1 MKSVKFL
8 SAITCVSLLVASC
21 SKFGDTNIDPNG
33 ASDPSTA
40 AMLSGVEAG
49 IGSWTAQTREGLF
62 AQYFS
67 ETQYTEVSN
76 YALPRVDFD
85 GTYSGALFD
94 LQNVIRYNT
103 DADKRVLSAKF
114 GSANN
119 QIATARILKA
129 FIFWQL
135 TDKWGDIPY
144 SEALRGEEELTPVY
158 DTQEA
163 IYKDLIKELKE
174 ASAQFDA
181 GTGATGDFLYRGVAA
196 DWKRLAN
203 SLRMLIALRTSKV
216 YPNPGEWAAT
226 EFAAAYNDAN
236 GYIAD
241 NSKNLRLAYPGT
253 VAAYRNP
260 WFNLYNGRADF
271 GESKLM
277 TDLMAAFQDPR
288 QAAFG
293 SSTVGFPYGLTRGD
307 AVIFGAA
314 NPGYARIL
322 VNTKRSSSAPAAIIS
337 SAHVLLAIA
346 EARQRGWITGS
357 AADAYQAG
365 ISESWK
371 QWEVTGDLS
380 AYMAQGIV
388 ALTGGNELQKIHLQ
402 QYFAFYPDGSQAWA
416 NWRRTGIPTLTPS
429 PNASNPSKQIPRR
442 FTYGPLAFS
451 VNGENTN
458 TAVGRL
464 TGGDTPD
471 SRVWWDKP

>member
-1 MKSVKFL
+1 MKSVKLLSIIASASFL
-8 SAITCVSLLVASC
+8 ATSC
-21 SKFGDTNIDPNG
+21 SKFGDTNNNPNG
-33 ASDPSTA
+33 ATDPSTA

-49 IGSWTAQTREGLF
+49 LGSFATQTREGLF
-62 AQYFS
+62 SQYFS

-76 YALPRVDFD
+76 YALPKIDFD
-85 GTYSGALFD
+85 ATYSGALFD

-103 DADKRVLSAKF
+103 DAEKLALSAKF

-129 FIFWQL
+129 FIFWQI

-158 DTQEA
+158 DSQET

-174 ASAQFDA
+174 ANAQFDA
-181 GTGATGDFLYRGVAA
+181 GAAASGDLLYRGSAA
-196 DWKRLAN
+196 AWKRLAN

-236 GYIAD
+236 SYIND
-241 NSKNLRLAYPGT
+241 STQNLALYYPGT
-253 VAAYRNP
+253 AAYRSP
-260 WFNLYNGRADF
+260 WYNLYNGRADF
-271 GESKLM
+271 GESKTM
-277 TDLMAAFQDPR
+277 TDLMAAFSDPR

-293 SSTVGFPYGLTRGD
+293 SSTIGFPYGLTRGD
-307 AVIFGAA
+307 AVVFGENNPNYAWVLASAKRAA
-314 NPGYARIL
+314 G
-322 VNTKRSSSAPAAIIS
+322 APVVAIS

-357 AADAYQAG
+357 VDDAYQKG
-365 ISESWK
+365 ISESWR
-371 QWEVTGDLS
+371 QWGVRGDLT
-380 AYMAQGIV
+380 AYMGQGIV
-388 ALTGGNELQKIHLQ
+388 SLAGGNELQKIQLQ
-402 QYFAFYPDGSQAWA
+402 QYFAFYPDGSHAWA
-416 NWRRTGIPTLTPS
+416 NWRRTGIPALIPS
-429 PNASNPSKQIPRR
+429 PNASNPGKQIPRR
-442 FTYGPLAFS
+442 FTYGSLAYS

-458 TAVGRL
+458 AAIGRL

-471 SRVWWDKP
+471 ARVWWDKP